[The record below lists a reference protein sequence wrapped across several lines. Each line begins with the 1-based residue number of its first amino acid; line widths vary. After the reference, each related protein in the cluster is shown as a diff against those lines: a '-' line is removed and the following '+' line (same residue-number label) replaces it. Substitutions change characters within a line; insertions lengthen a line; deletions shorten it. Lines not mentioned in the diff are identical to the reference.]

1 MTPDQNPTLPET
13 HSKKEQPSYAGWK
26 YQILA
31 STWLALEF
39 ILLKGAATVGIE
51 PETDEDFSA
60 TVEVSEEE
68 RTSALVE
75 TERYQFQIKLRNNV
89 LWSMSGFESLF
100 PEKIKKGPR
109 GPNPRKRPL
118 KYLSENPDSRYILVT
133 NTGIERDLKDFKIV
147 EIGENSRAS
156 GFDKLKAD
164 PEILRRIGI
173 IEGKSTELLEI
184 KIATLLREVCYVPC
198 QKSQDC
204 IEGLKSCVEERL
216 KGNVPRIL
224 PRSEIEKIV
233 ILHNG
238 RFVPRRPPVLP
249 SNYAAIKDHL
259 SKKHAIVLI
268 GPPGTGKTEITNE
281 LADRLR
287 FGDPPAEMEIVNLRQ
302 PIQQVRESLRTH
314 GSTVYYVEDP
324 WGQGPPDPGSDLI
337 TTELPKLLALARPGK
352 TFLVTSTVAAFQEA
366 TRAAPELFKKWIQE
380 LGPDDYSGSAREEI
394 FKRMIEGWPTEN
406 RDSAL
411 GLMPAVMPNLETPFA
426 IFIFCNQLD
435 EDLKVG
441 RVTESKAIE
450 LAKESNVGAVATNLI
465 RRIMV
470 GGENDIKSAVV
481 LWALLTIGRNIV
493 NEENVRLARRHLKEG
508 GMVGAPDI
516 ERFFNYLASSWLR
529 ERSSGYL
536 ATPTV
541 KKGLSKV
548 MDDCP
553 GLFDDTMEALARGW
567 ALAGNFDSIHLC
579 VREVK
584 STRFVPEDI
593 SFGLDAHLVAIAIN
607 SEGYSFGYCLDEVA
621 SFTTHRSL
629 PGYLARA
636 LTARKGP
643 EKEHWWPLNGPKWD
657 LPTLAPKEITR
668 IAQNRECLALAES
681 FAIYYLPHHCSY
693 WNDQDT
699 YEPSQITEFLKQ
711 FTWPVDEWF
720 SAAFQ
725 DSLQD
730 PHEST
735 QYLLRCVLELV
746 PERIDSLITA
756 CVAAVRA
763 ADHESTDTDRE
774 SRRKDQQGEIDA
786 SYHQDDDSYWDSYHN
801 ACGALKVA
809 VLDKYKKDGFEWMA
823 AHPDIDRLL
832 FPWMEIAKEDS
843 EIEERY
849 ILVDRCTALGC
860 PGVAAEIVARSEG
873 ADFHSWA
880 VDQLAS
886 VRDKVPSYLGSVLL
900 KFAHT
905 EEFVRLIDVGMGESS
920 RGLLALLALILA
932 GEMHPAGRHDTEPLP
947 DSEDWFRNYPA
958 VESRF
963 SAAERHSIV
972 ECSLTEKGRQT
983 AQPEECDEDLL
994 HALAEAWPPCYGVL
1008 AAKVLWSLGHPDAA
1022 AGLDRFLGS
1031 PDATVRRHAWSIC
1044 PSREQLINE
1053 GLNDADCFCRIECL
1067 KRLVP
1072 DASAT
1077 EWASLLLLR
1086 DDSSAFVKEELASQI
1101 GEAGFEEANHVLI
1114 GLLGDRR
1121 DYGTHQDPDDSEI
1134 FDVAKTAASSLVKLT
1149 ASVEPHLAEVRDF
1162 LERCVLASPDA
1173 RIHALLFEL
1182 LSHHPSTENMSF
1194 CCRYLN
1200 SIWLASDWKEK
1211 RGHHLVEK
1219 CVDVVSIML
1228 ANDSNLLSVFDLSK
1242 VSVAA
1247 TWQDANGWMV
1257 APITTAI
1264 GLGASSV
1271 SFNLSEIVESEH
1283 FDECRA
1289 RLLVALSPSLR
1300 EELPGYLNTHLSN
1313 ADTFLDFLKWTSEEA
1328 DRDFERFVGGHQSF
1342 KDWLKALANGNSMD
1356 KRLHWAM
1363 WRWISSFTGKYNL
1376 VPFPSSGT

>member
-1 MTPDQNPTLPET
+1 MTPDQNTTLPAT
-13 HSKKEQPSYAGWK
+13 QSKKEQPSYAGWK

-51 PETDEDFSA
+51 PETDEDFAA
-60 TVEVSEEE
+60 TVEVPEEE

-118 KYLSENPDSRYILVT
+118 KYLSENPDSRYVLVT
-133 NTGIERDLKDFKIV
+133 NTGVERELKDFKIV

-184 KIATLLREVCYVPC
+184 KIATLLREVCYVPG
-198 QKSQDC
+198 QKSKDC

-302 PIQQVRESLRTH
+302 QIQQVRESLRTH

-337 TTELPKLLALARPGK
+337 TTELPKLLALAGPGK

-366 TRAAPELFKKWIQE
+366 TRAVPELFKKWILE

-394 FKRMIEGWPTEN
+394 FERMIEGWPAEKKE
-406 RDSAL
+406 RAL
-411 GLMPAVMPNLETPFA
+411 GLMQAVMPNLDTPFS

-435 EDLKVG
+435 VELENN
-441 RVTESKAIE
+441 RIAESEAIK
-450 LAKESNVGAVATNLI
+450 LAKESNVGAVATKLI
-465 RRIMV
+465 SRIN
-470 GGENDIKSAVV
+470 GGGKDDIISAIVI
-481 LWALLTIGRNIV
+481 WALLTIGKNTV
-493 NEENVRLARRHLKEG
+493 NKDGVRHARRLLTDG
-508 GMVGAPDI
+508 GMAGAPDI

-529 ERSSGYL
+529 ERSNGYL

-541 KKGLSKV
+541 KIGLSKF
-548 MDDCP
+548 MDHCP
-553 GLFDDTMEALARGW
+553 GFFDDPMGALSRGW
-567 ALAGNFDSIHLC
+567 ALANDYNSIHLC
-579 VREVK
+579 VREAK
-584 STRFVPEDI
+584 TARFIPKDVSSGFDGHLIALAIEAKGHLFSYCFDELA
-593 SFGLDAHLVAIAIN
+593 GLAT
-607 SEGYSFGYCLDEVA
+607 SG
-621 SFTTHRSL
+621 SL
-629 PGYLARA
+629 PELLARV
-636 LTARKGP
+636 LTARKRL
-643 EKEHWWPLNGPKWD
+643 KKKHWWPVQGLKWD
-657 LPTLAPKEITR
+657 PPTLTPEE
-668 IAQNRECLALAES
+668 IAQIARNHECQALAEK
-681 FAIYYLPHHCSY
+681 FVIYYLPHHGDN
-693 WNDQDT
+693 WNERDT
-699 YEPSQITEFLKQ
+699 YEPSQITGFIKQ

-720 SAAFQ
+720 STAFQ

-730 PHEST
+730 PNAST
-735 QYLLRCVLELV
+735 KYLIRCMLELV
-746 PERIDSLITA
+746 PERVDSLITD
-756 CVAAVRA
+756 CIAAVRST
-763 ADHESTDTDRE
+763 DHEFTDTDRE
-774 SRRKDQQGEIDA
+774 SCRKDQQGEIDA
-786 SYHQDDDSYWDSYHN
+786 SCYRDDDSYWDSYHN
-801 ACGALKVA
+801 ASEALKAA
-809 VLDKYKKDGFEWMA
+809 VQHKYKKNGFEWIK
-823 AHPDIDRLL
+823 AHSDLDRLL
-832 FPWMEIAKEDS
+832 GPWTELAKEKA
-843 EIEERY
+843 EIGERL
-849 ILVDRCTALGC
+849 ILVDCCMTHCRPDL
-860 PGVAAEIVARSEG
+860 AAELVSAEG
-873 ADFHSWA
+873 TDFLPWA
-880 VDQLAS
+880 VDQMNRVS
-886 VRDKVPSYLGSVLL
+886 DNVPSYLNNVLPN
-900 KFAHT
+900 FARKG
-905 EEFVRLIDVGMGESS
+905 EFVCLLAEDVGEHY
-920 RGLLALLALILA
+920 RGLLALLALTLA
-932 GEMHPAGRHDTEPLP
+932 GNMHPAGRHDTQLLP
-947 DSEDWFRNYPA
+947 VSEDWFQNYPE

-963 SAAERHSIV
+963 SAAERRSIV

-1008 AAKVLWSLGHPDAA
+1008 AAKVLSSLGHPDAA

-1044 PSREQLINE
+1044 RSREQLINE

-1086 DDSSAFVKEELASQI
+1086 DDSSAFVREELARQI

-1121 DYGTHQDPDDSEI
+1121 DYGNHQDPDDCEI

-1173 RIHALLFEL
+1173 RIHAILLEL
-1182 LSHHPSTENMSF
+1182 LSHHPSAETMSF

-1200 SIWLASDWKEK
+1200 SIWFASDWKEK
-1211 RGHHLVEK
+1211 RGHHLLEK
-1219 CVDVVSIML
+1219 CVDAVSLVL
-1228 ANDSNLLSVFDLSK
+1228 ACDPDLLSVFDLSE
-1242 VSVAA
+1242 VAVAA
-1247 TWQDANGWMV
+1247 TWQEADGWMV

-1264 GLGASSV
+1264 GLGASSM
-1271 SFNLSEIVESEH
+1271 SFTLSEIVESEN

-1313 ADTFLDFLKWTSEEA
+1313 ADSFLDFLKWTSEEA

-1342 KDWLKALANGNSMD
+1342 KDWLKALANGNAMN

-1363 WRWISSFTGKYNL
+1363 WRWISSFTGQSNL